1 MSFAAKLRRAPGRV
15 ATGAFILEQGLGK
28 LQADDET
35 AKHLH
40 DAATS
45 AYPVFE
51 KLDPKTF
58 TKLLGTGETALG
70 TALLLPLV
78 PARFAGL
85 GLAGFA
91 GGLLGLW
98 WRTPSMHE
106 PNSPRPTPQGV
117 PIAKD
122 SWMLAI
128 GAGLVVDALTARGS
142 ERRVAR
148 KAERRARRQAEREAS
163 AE

>member
-1 MSFAAKLRRAPGRV
+1 MSFAAKLRRAPGRI
-15 ATGAFILEQGLGK
+15 ATGAFIFEQGLGK

-40 DAATS
+40 SAATG

-51 KLDPKTF
+51 KVDPKTF
-58 TKLLGTGETALG
+58 AKLLGTSETALG
-70 TALLLPLV
+70 AALLLPLV
-78 PARFAGL
+78 RARWAGL

-91 GGLLGLW
+91 GSLLGLW
-98 WRTPSMHE
+98 WRTPGMHE
-106 PNSPRPTPQGV
+106 PNSPKPTQQGI

-128 GAGLVVDALTARGS
+128 GAGLVLDDLISRGS
-142 ERRVAR
+142 ERHIA
-148 KAERRARRQAEREAS
+148 RQAEQRTRRHAKSET
-163 AE
+163 